1 MHYDYPFDY
10 QILMSAYIL
19 FYLLA
24 AATYIG
30 LAALMWRPLLRQ
42 KAPAQQLSGSFRAV
56 LLVALV
62 LHGLGLSQSILLPQG
77 LYLGW
82 AVGLSAAIW
91 LAMVVFWL
99 ESFFLELNS
108 YLLVLLPISALA
120 CLFSWLFPQG
130 SFVVAAHNDWVQAHL
145 VVALIAYGLMAV
157 AAVYALLVLF
167 FERYLQQPA
176 TAQQQRPIWYL
187 ALEGMPPLLAQE
199 RLLFRFIRFGFAALT
214 LAIISGSMVSAM
226 LTDRW
231 LPLDHKTVFTVLSWL
246 TFGALLLGR
255 RLYGWRGRAAVR
267 ATLSGFVL
275 LLLAYSG
282 SHFVLDVLL
291 QRG

>member
-1 MHYDYPFDY
+1 
-10 QILMSAYIL
+10 
-19 FYLLA
+19 
-24 AATYIG
+24 
-30 LAALMWRPLLRQ
+30 MWQPLLHHRRIST
-42 KAPAQQLSGSFRAV
+42 QLSPAFRSV

-214 LAIISGSMVSAM
+214 LAIIR
-226 LTDRW
+226 DR
-231 LPLDHKTVFTVLSWL
+231 KSVV
-246 TFGALLLGR
+246 
-255 RLYGWRGRAAVR
+255 
-267 ATLSGFVL
+267 
-275 LLLAYSG
+275 
-282 SHFVLDVLL
+282 
-291 QRG
+291 